1 MGLAMPSFGMTLPQA
16 MYGNSFE
23 LEIDQIHAKLKAL
36 EFLYYFWPNQHI
48 GDPDVIFRFLNM

>member
-1 MGLAMPSFGMTLPQA
+1 MPSFGMTLPQA